1 MKRFRRFSGYLIMA
15 SLLLTLAACKASSP
29 EDDAAIPYPI
39 PAKSKFAQIQLGWSH
54 KRVHDTIGEPM
65 DTREY
70 TTGKAFIPFY
80 FGSDMGRIEDLYK
93 GEGRIIY
100 SGGSG
105 VNSQGFTVLKIIYD
119 PNESGYNDK

>member
-1 MKRFRRFSGYLIMA
+1 MKQIRRLSIYLVMA
-15 SLLLTLAACKASSP
+15 SLLFAITACKTSSF
-29 EDDAAIPYPI
+29 ESEEAIPYPI
-39 PAKSKFAQIQLGWSH
+39 PAKSKFAQIQLGWSY
-54 KRVHDTIGEPM
+54 KRVHDTIGDPT

-80 FGSDMGRIEDLYK
+80 FGSDMERIEDLYK

-105 VNSQGFTVLKIIYD
+105 VSSQGYTVLKIIYD
-119 PNESGYNDK
+119 SGESGYNDK